1 MGIRRCAATAGAMTA
16 LLATG
21 WAAPAQATIYERE
34 NFRFSESV
42 EEELCGIAVRRDTTA
57 RGTLRVRTGKGDLDQ
72 AFFGS
77 ASVRFTDTFTNLETT
92 ASFSI
97 SGTGVFG
104 KDIKATPLGDGI
116 FAFKVQD
123 SGTVVVR
130 DGDGRVVLRGAGSW
144 WSTIV
149 FDSLG
154 DSAPGGEVI
163 SETLGRVNGP
173 HPGLEMDD
181 DEFCAMVE
189 DLIG

>member
-104 KDIKATPLGDGI
+104 KDIRPRRWATEGSSCATRARG
-116 FAFKVQD
+116 
-123 SGTVVVR
+123 
-130 DGDGRVVLRGAGSW
+130 GRPSC
-144 WSTIV
+144 STR
-149 FDSLG
+149 
-154 DSAPGGEVI
+154 SA
-163 SETLGRVNGP
+163 TARR
-173 HPGLEMDD
+173 
-181 DEFCAMVE
+181 AAR
-189 DLIG
+189 

>member
-16 LLATG
+16 LFVTG
-21 WAAPAQATIYERE
+21 WAVPAQATLYEHE
-34 NFRFSESV
+34 KFTDSESV
-42 EEELCGIAVRRDTTA
+42 EEDLCGIAVRRDSTVKA
-57 RGTLRVRTGKGDLDQ
+57 NLRIRTGKGALDQ

-77 ASVRFTDTFTNLETT
+77 ATLRFTDTFTNLETT

-97 SGTGVFG
+97 TGIGVFG
-104 KDIKATPLGDGI
+104 KDIKATPLGDDI

-130 DGDGRVVLRGAGSW
+130 DGDGRAVLRDAGSW
-144 WSTIV
+144 WTTIV
-149 FDSLG
+149 FDTLG
-154 DSAPGGEVI
+154 DSAPGGEII